1 MIHNETAVAVVIIAG
16 YILPFLTSLVAKAHW
31 SGATLGFVT
40 TLLAALTGFFG
51 EWASSPDI
59 EHWDWRSGV
68 ALAVGAFLT
77 SLASRALVLRGTPLD
92 AKLLAIGSKTAAS
105 ATPAA

>member
-16 YILPFLTSLVAKAHW
+16 YVLPFATSLIGKAHW

-40 TLLAALTGFFG
+40 TLLAAVTGFFG

-59 EHWDWRSGV
+59 EHWDWRAGV
-68 ALAVGAFLT
+68 ALAFGAFLT
-77 SLASRALVLRGTPLD
+77 SLASRALVLRSTPLD
-92 AKLLAIGSKTAAS
+92 TKLLAIGSKTAP
-105 ATPAA
+105 PAA